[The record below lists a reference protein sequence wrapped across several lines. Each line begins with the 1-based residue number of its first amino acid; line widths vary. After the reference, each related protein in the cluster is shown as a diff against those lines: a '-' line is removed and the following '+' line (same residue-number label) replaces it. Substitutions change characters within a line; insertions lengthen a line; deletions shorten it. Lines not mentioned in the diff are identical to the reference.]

1 MSRKNKVRYVDLS
14 QKQQMKFVKLKGKE
28 RDLAMEHAIMAY
40 KPTEI
45 KVVPYA
51 HAKITSEFNTNK
63 RFPMVIKIGE

>member
-14 QKQQMKFVKLKGKE
+14 QKQQMRFVKLKGKE
-28 RDLAMEHAIMAY
+28 RDVAMEHAIMAY

-51 HAKITSEFNTNK
+51 HVKKTSELKTIK
-63 RFPMVIKIGE
+63 RSLMAIRIEE